1 MTPKFWSLEFHIRFF
16 PALLRGR
23 LTPRES
29 EGSGFTSS
37 SLEKYFLFILC
48 LMFVVVGIPNA
59 VLKNSIL
66 GWIAGG
72 IGAAGIALLTINSIF
87 SGKIQPDYE
96 NFLTGIFFFFVLM
109 GLTAGIFTGSL
120 NHSLWLGIITA
131 AAGVIAGYFA
141 GIAAGLWFQYM
152 GWLASL
158 LNGLCMLACIG
169 MFMVDLVILGGSL
182 F

>member
-1 MTPKFWSLEFHIRFF
+1 MTPKFWSLEFHTRFF

-23 LTPRES
+23 LTPRER
-29 EGSGFTSS
+29 EGSGFTS
-37 SLEKYFLFILC
+37 SLEKYFLFALC
-48 LMFVVVGIPNA
+48 LIFVIIGIPGA
-59 VLKNSIL
+59 VLHHSVI

-72 IGAAGIALLTINSIF
+72 IGAAGIAWLTVNSIF
-87 SGKIQPDYE
+87 SGNIQPDYE

-120 NHSLWLGIITA
+120 NHSLWLGLVVG
-131 AAGVIAGYFA
+131 AAGVIAGYFT

-152 GWLASL
+152 GWMASL
-158 LNGLCMLACIG
+158 LNGLCMLGCIG